1 MYKFD
6 HLLISTNI
14 RTKFNHKKLRKQNDQ
29 KYQFKVADLTEE
41 EALEVILDSRWP
53 QQPFFR
59 IAMQQGYAT
68 QMNVK
73 LSHIKEIRKQALAQR
88 KETIIEVISKYRQVA
103 EDIKETAEMKI
114 DISGRDTRMKTNQ
127 KRL

>member
-1 MYKFD
+1 
-6 HLLISTNI
+6 
-14 RTKFNHKKLRKQNDQ
+14 
-29 KYQFKVADLTEE
+29 
-41 EALEVILDSRWP
+41 
-53 QQPFFR
+53 
-59 IAMQQGYAT
+59 MQQGYAT

-114 DISGRDTRMKTNQ
+114 DIKSKDNRMKTNQ